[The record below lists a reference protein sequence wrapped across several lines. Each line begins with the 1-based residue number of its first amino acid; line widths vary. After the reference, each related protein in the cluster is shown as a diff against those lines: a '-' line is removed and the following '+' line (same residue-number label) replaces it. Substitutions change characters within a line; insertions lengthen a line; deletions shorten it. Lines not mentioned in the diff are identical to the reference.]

1 MSSISHIERL
11 RAKLLGKTGTG
22 DAATAGGDAP
32 APRAAAAKVA
42 VGPEHYDFARFPE
55 LREYTNTRWYYD
67 KQGYEWNMF
76 REHVGLVSAEVEV
89 AGRKMINF
97 SSYNYLNL
105 SGDPRVQAAA
115 KQAIDSY
122 GTSTGSGRIIMGEIP
137 VFGEFERELAEM
149 LGVEDAVLG
158 VSGYGTN
165 VAAIGYIARKQDLV
179 LYDELV
185 HNSMLVGAKLSGAR
199 RFAFAHNDCDALER
213 LLAEHRGSYER
224 VLILTEGVF
233 SMDGDIPDIP
243 RLIDIKKRYH
253 ALLMVD
259 EAHSMGVIGPRG
271 RGVVDHFG
279 LDPADIDIHYA
290 SMSKA
295 FATVGGYI
303 AGRRELITML
313 KHYAP
318 GLGLYIASPMPAN
331 AAAGLAALRIMR
343 DEPERARRVIDSSN
357 YFREQARAAGLDTG
371 FSEGSAVIPVMLPDG
386 EKALWMAARMF
397 DNNVFTFPMIFPVVP
412 RDAARLRF
420 FINSAHT
427 REHIDRTIRLL
438 VELKAAAPASRGLF

>member
-1 MSSISHIERL
+1 MNPEMHVERL
-11 RAKLLGKTGTG
+11 RAKLFGKQHVAM
-22 DAATAGGDAP
+22 AADDTSAA
-32 APRAAAAKVA
+32 RAVGSRVT
-42 VGPEHYDFARFPE
+42 VGPEHYDFAQFPE
-55 LREYTNTRWYYD
+55 LREYANTRWYYD

-76 REHVGLVSAEVEV
+76 REHVGVAGAEVEL
-89 AGRKMINF
+89 AGRRMINF
-97 SSYNYLNL
+97 SSYNYLDL
-105 SGDPRVQAAA
+105 SGDPRVQSAA
-115 KQAIDSY
+115 KQAIDHY

-137 VFGEFERELAEM
+137 LFGEFEKELADV

-165 VAAIGYIARKQDLV
+165 VAAIGYLARKQDLV

-199 RFAFAHNDCDALER
+199 RFAFRHNDCDALER
-213 LLAEHRGSYER
+213 LLVEHRRNFER

-243 RLIDIKKRYH
+243 RLIEIKKRHH

-259 EAHSMGVIGPRG
+259 EAHSMGVIGARG
-271 RGVVDHFG
+271 LGVVDHFG
-279 LDPADIDIHYA
+279 LNGADIDIHYA

-295 FATVGGYI
+295 FATIGGYI

-313 KHYAP
+313 KYYAP

-343 DEPERARRVIDSSN
+343 HEPQRAQRVVEN
-357 YFREQARAAGLDTG
+357 AGYFRRQATQAGLNTG
-371 FSEGSAVIPVMLPDG
+371 LSEGSGVIPVMLADA
-386 EKALWMAARMF
+386 ELALWMAARLF
-397 DNNVFTFPMIFPVVP
+397 DHNIFTFPMIFPVVP

-420 FINSAHT
+420 FINTAHT
-427 REHIDRTIRLL
+427 REQIDCTIRLL
-438 VELKAAAPASRGLF
+438 AELKAAAPASKGLF

>member
-1 MSSISHIERL
+1 MSSDIHVERL
-11 RAKLLGKTGTG
+11 RARLLGKQGG
-22 DAATAGGDAP
+22 ALVDREAQAARAVAP
-32 APRAAAAKVA
+32 KVA
-42 VGPEHYDFARFPE
+42 TGPEHYDFAQFPE
-55 LREYTNTRWYYD
+55 LREYANTRWYYD

-76 REHVGLVSAEVEV
+76 REHAGVTSAEVDV
-89 AGRKMINF
+89 AGRRMINF
-97 SSYNYLNL
+97 SSYNYLDL

-115 KQAIDSY
+115 KQAIDDY

-137 VFGEFERELAEM
+137 LFAEFERELADA

-165 VAAIGYIARKQDLV
+165 VATIGYLARKQDLV

-213 LLAEHRGSYER
+213 LLVEHRSNFER

-243 RLIDIKKRYH
+243 RLIEIKKRH
-253 ALLMVD
+253 RALLMVD
-259 EAHSMGVIGPRG
+259 EAHSMGVIGARG
-271 RGVVDHFG
+271 FGVVDHFG
-279 LDPADIDIHYA
+279 LNGADIDIHYA

-295 FATVGGYI
+295 FATIGGYV

-313 KHYAP
+313 KYYAP

-343 DEPERARRVIDSSN
+343 DEPQRARRVVEN
-357 YFREQARAAGLDTG
+357 AGYFRAQARLAGLNVG
-371 FSEGSAVIPVMLPDG
+371 RSEGSAVIPVMLPDA
-386 EKALWMAARMF
+386 ELALWMAARMF
-397 DNNVFTFPMIFPVVP
+397 ENNIFTFPMIFPVVP
-412 RDAARLRF
+412 RNAARLRF
-420 FINSAHT
+420 FVNTAHT
-427 REHIDRTIRLL
+427 REQIDRTVRLL
-438 VELKAAAPASRGLF
+438 VELKSVAPISKGLF